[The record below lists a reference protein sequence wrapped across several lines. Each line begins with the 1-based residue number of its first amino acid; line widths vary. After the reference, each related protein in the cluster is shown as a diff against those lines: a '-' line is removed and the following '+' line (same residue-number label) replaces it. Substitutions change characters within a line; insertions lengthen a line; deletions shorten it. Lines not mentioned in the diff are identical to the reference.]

1 MFLEKCVLPFHFA
14 QSSVLAISNSRHDNV
29 RASSTLFIW
38 LNENV
43 RFLGAT
49 FTDLDI
55 MGKRLLP
62 ACQLWQMVIFRVS
75 SIDNL

>member
-1 MFLEKCVLPFHFA
+1 MVLFSFLEKCVFPFHFA

-43 RFLGAT
+43 DINIAPLFFLS
-49 FTDLDI
+49 
-55 MGKRLLP
+55 P
-62 ACQLWQMVIFRVS
+62 
-75 SIDNL
+75 